1 MSEVLYIGQVA
12 RSSPTR
18 LSLWHFVV
26 SLCLTILCGASPST
40 ARAQSS
46 LPATDFQPGQQ
57 FPEVVLPSLK
67 DGQPISITEFSGK
80 KLIFPIFASW

>member
-1 MSEVLYIGQVA
+1 MSEVLSIGQVA
-12 RSSPTR
+12 PSSFTR

-46 LPATDFQPGQQ
+46 LPAPGFQPGQQ
-57 FPEVVLPSLK
+57 FPEVVLPSLE
-67 DGQPISITEFSGK
+67 DGQPMSITQFHGK
-80 KLIFPIFASW
+80 KLILHVFASW